1 MIKSLFLGAVFFSIE
16 LKSQALVNP
25 NSSPVHILGTI
36 KKDTSK
42 IMHPQSFS
50 PEWVKSLK
58 LLLPCENINLSKRS
72 SRLPNAPRKYRNGTH
87 RGIDFFANWGTN
99 IRAVASGVVIRAD
112 HNYREYPPKF
122 REQLLKACGIVGHTP
137 SDIFNNVLLGK
148 AVFLD
153 HGFNLVPGFRT
164 ISIYAHLS
172 DIDKKIIGG
181 AKVEAGQMIGKTG
194 NSGTRPSTLGTK
206 KEAHLH
212 WELILQKDNEEIYL
226 GKDMQYDKLYSMLSN
241 IFVNDKSQLIN

>member
-1 MIKSLFLGAVFFSIE
+1 MIKLLFFWAVLFSIE
-16 LKSQALVNP
+16 LRSQVLENP
-25 NSSPVHILGTI
+25 NTSPVYILGTI

-42 IMHPQSFS
+42 ILHPHSFN

-112 HNYREYPPKF
+112 HHYKEYPAEF
-122 REQLLKACGIVGHTP
+122 REQLLQACGIVGYTP
-137 SDIFNNVLLGK
+137 SDIFSNVLLGK
-148 AVFLD
+148 TVFLD
-153 HGFNLVPGFRT
+153 HGFDLIPGFRT

-172 DIDKKIIGG
+172 DIDIKVIGG
-181 AKVEAGQMIGKTG
+181 AKVEAGQSIGKTG

-212 WELILQKDNEEIYL
+212 WELILQRDNQEMYL
-226 GKDMQYDKLYSMLSN
+226 GQGMEYEKLYEMLST
-241 IFVNDKSQLIN
+241 IFHK